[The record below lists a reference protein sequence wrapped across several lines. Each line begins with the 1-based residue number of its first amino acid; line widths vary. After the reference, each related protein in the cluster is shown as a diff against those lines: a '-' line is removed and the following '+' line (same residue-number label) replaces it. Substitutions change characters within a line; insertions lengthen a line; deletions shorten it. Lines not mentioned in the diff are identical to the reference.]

1 MPKNGVVADR
11 HAKTLHQPLSRSA
24 TRAMP
29 KKMNKFSGS
38 IRPTTVRTNHLRQ
51 AIHKCPTLPFPV
63 QTSPAA
69 YLHPHH
75 HRGALRRQVLKMT
88 DIPAV
93 PPCRWLAAI
102 RTGAYSRPY
111 GRDHPAIVVPLHS
124 NNPHAGPRSPIHI
137 LSHAHGYRQG
147 RRPHKNS
154 TESEADPITC
164 TFSTYL
170 FVAKA
175 LKSLIPDSHG

>member
-1 MPKNGVVADR
+1 
-11 HAKTLHQPLSRSA
+11 
-24 TRAMP
+24 
-29 KKMNKFSGS
+29 
-38 IRPTTVRTNHLRQ
+38 
-51 AIHKCPTLPFPV
+51 
-63 QTSPAA
+63 
-69 YLHPHH
+69 
-75 HRGALRRQVLKMT
+75 MT

-147 RRPHKNS
+147 RRPHK
-154 TESEADPITC
+154 TARKVRQTR
-164 TFSTYL
+164 
-170 FVAKA
+170 
-175 LKSLIPDSHG
+175 